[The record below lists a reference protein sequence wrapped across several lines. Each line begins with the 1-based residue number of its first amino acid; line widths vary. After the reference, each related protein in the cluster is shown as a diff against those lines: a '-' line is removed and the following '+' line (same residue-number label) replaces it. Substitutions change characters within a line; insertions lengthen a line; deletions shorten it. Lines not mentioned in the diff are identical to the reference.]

1 MRYLR
6 KALAFFLPHEDN
18 QYHPYILRHP
28 YLATFFILLV
38 TVQVSLNLFYSSD
51 PRVLGFATSIYQQEL
66 IRLTNQEREK
76 QGLPALTENSTLN
89 QASQLKAADMF
100 LKDYWAHVAPDGVT
114 PWYWFEE
121 SGYIYVMAGEN
132 LAKDF
137 NTSAG
142 VVRGWLNSPT
152 HRDNLLN
159 KNFTEIGMA
168 VVNGKLQGEETTL
181 VVQLFGTPI
190 PTQLVVKNVLAQEL
204 KPAPTIK
211 TQPQSALA
219 PVSNAV
225 ELTNQGLKPLGVPA
239 EALSGV
245 ASLEALSLIAL
256 NPTSWSLGQ
265 QITLMALLLLMLL
278 FTADFLILWR
288 KGTLRRN
295 SHSLLHAGILGILL
309 VGVIFSSVG
318 LVL

>member
-1 MRYLR
+1 MRYLK
-6 KALAFFLPHEDN
+6 KALTFFLPHEDN
-18 QYHPYILRHP
+18 QHHPLLLRHP
-28 YLATFFILLV
+28 FLATFFILLV

-66 IRLTNQEREK
+66 VKLTNQEREK
-76 QGLPALTENSTLN
+76 QGLPALTENSTLD
-89 QASQLKAADMF
+89 QAAQLKAVDM
-100 LKDYWAHVAPDGVT
+100 LSKDYWAHVAPDGVT
-114 PWYWFEE
+114 PWYWFEKT
-121 SGYIYVMAGEN
+121 GYTYVMAGEN

-190 PTQLVVKNVLAQEL
+190 PTQLAVKKVLAQEL
-204 KPAPTIK
+204 QPVPTIEI
-211 TQPQSALA
+211 QPQSALA
-219 PVSNAV
+219 PISSAV
-225 ELTNQGLKPLGVPA
+225 ELTSQGLKPLGVPA
-239 EALSGV
+239 EALSGI

-256 NPTSWSLGQ
+256 NPASWSLGQ
-265 QITLMALLLLMLL
+265 QITLMALLMLMLL
-278 FTADFLILWR
+278 FISDSLILWR

-295 SHSLLHAGILGILL
+295 SHSLLHAGVLGVLL
-309 VGVIFSSVG
+309 VGIIYSSVG